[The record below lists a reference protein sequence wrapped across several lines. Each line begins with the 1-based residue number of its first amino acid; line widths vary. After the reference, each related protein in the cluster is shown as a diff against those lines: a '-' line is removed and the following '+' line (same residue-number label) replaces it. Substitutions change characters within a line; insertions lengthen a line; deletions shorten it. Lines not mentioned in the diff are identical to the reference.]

1 MKAYEQVKNGS
12 GVLERGIIE
21 MYVADKSEAAVNAVE
36 KLMKAA
42 GYKSTDYMEEYK
54 GNFEISFIIDRCQKE
69 DFMAEFKKAKKAA

>member
-12 GVLERGIIE
+12 DVLERGIIE

-69 DFMAEFKKAKKAA
+69 DFMATFKAAKKAV